1 MPRVLSM
8 FSCSR
13 VLCVNC
19 RLPRSIACFSSL
31 REIQVAHLHHQ
42 VKSREALFLRRVIP
56 EIWTRIS
63 ETGDPR
69 PTKTLRFFLLA
80 SFFFVF
86 CFVFCSAL
94 WTVRVCL
101 SYQRPQQQPTTVVK
115 TSTSST
121 SSQRELSYP
130 ILFTIIFYPPTM
142 FLVSFRRLSSGEC
155 CMIGQRRRSRRTL
168 SDGKRYNTLSDLMDE
183 TLVTSQ

>member
-130 ILFTIIFYPPTM
+130 ILFYYY
-142 FLVSFRRLSSGEC
+142 FLPSDNVFGFLSTSFFRRMLYDWS
-155 CMIGQRRRSRRTL
+155 
-168 SDGKRYNTLSDLMDE
+168 
-183 TLVTSQ
+183 TSTITPHIVGWQKI

>member
-115 TSTSST
+115 NIH
-121 SSQRELSYP
+121 QQHEFAARAILSYP
-130 ILFTIIFYPPTM
+130 VYYY
-142 FLVSFRRLSSGEC
+142 FLPSDNVFGFLSTSFFRRMLYDWS
-155 CMIGQRRRSRRTL
+155 
-168 SDGKRYNTLSDLMDE
+168 
-183 TLVTSQ
+183 TSTITPHIVGWQTI